1 MDGIKVELEKPIL
14 HEEDEG
20 TKAVIESWFE
30 RARNIRSISE
40 AAEFADHVINYYY
53 HDYGT
58 ICYAISAA
66 AVAMA
71 SGADHEP
78 GARGGI
84 TGFQAGCVMW
94 GFVRHW
100 NYSHNKTGLRIVDFD
115 NMLYPQYEYKFQK
128 TISKEVWE
136 SLQEEA
142 KNLLADADPYYTAA
156 DVFAHWK
163 SIVNGEV
170 PFGYTVVE
178 E

>member
-1 MDGIKVELEKPIL
+1 MNQNEKIIL
-14 HEEDEG
+14 HEEDAK
-20 TKAVIESWFE
+20 TKAIIESWFNQ
-30 RARNIRSISE
+30 AREVKSLQK
-40 AAEFADHVINYYY
+40 AFDFAKHVINDYS

-58 ICYAISAA
+58 ICHAISAA
-66 AVAMA
+66 AIATA
-71 SGADHEP
+71 WGADNEP
-78 GARGGI
+78 GACGGI
-84 TGFQAGCVMW
+84 TGFQAGFVMW

-142 KNLLADADPYYTAA
+142 KSLLADANPYYTAA
-156 DVFAHWK
+156 DVFGHWK
-163 SIVNGEV
+163 SIVAGEV